1 MNKVELNVIELLE
14 YLQDMVESSPKMPIT
29 GKTIIDKKE
38 FNEVIDQIINYLP
51 DQFKKAQWVINEKD
65 RILQD
70 AQKEY
75 DSVKKETFE
84 IMKQNVENHDI
95 VREAKLRA
103 NEIIALAQRDA
114 KAIRIGSR
122 EYSNEILMQLDV
134 EIEKQKADL
143 IKSMQESFEKVA
155 KEIDD
160 NLTKTGTIIK
170 ENIAELRCNFFDIA
184 IIKVHISNSNIPN
197 KIATEIVL
205 LYSIIFEVFAV
216 YFKVNKLLTKKVIK
230 KLIIPWINFNKLY
243 LAKDTSYFDTNELIW
258 AITDNP
264 EKEQIKLIIANFN
277 GSVKG
282 NVVISLQPLVNST
295 LPKKNP

>member
-103 NEIIALAQRDA
+103 N
-114 KAIRIGSR
+114 
-122 EYSNEILMQLDV
+122 
-134 EIEKQKADL
+134 
-143 IKSMQESFEKVA
+143 
-155 KEIDD
+155 
-160 NLTKTGTIIK
+160 
-170 ENIAELRCNFFDIA
+170 
-184 IIKVHISNSNIPN
+184 
-197 KIATEIVL
+197 
-205 LYSIIFEVFAV
+205 
-216 YFKVNKLLTKKVIK
+216 
-230 KLIIPWINFNKLY
+230 
-243 LAKDTSYFDTNELIW
+243 
-258 AITDNP
+258 
-264 EKEQIKLIIANFN
+264 
-277 GSVKG
+277 
-282 NVVISLQPLVNST
+282 
-295 LPKKNP
+295 